1 MCTAQSFF
9 KGPYGPFYFSF
20 WKNRLN
26 KKETERA
33 KTEQTKH
40 KTATNQAIELF
51 PLYIKHASPYYL
63 GPWRDG

>member
-1 MCTAQSFF
+1 MAL
-9 KGPYGPFYFSF
+9 FYFSF

-51 PLYIKHASPYYL
+51 PLYINHGSPYYL

>member
-1 MCTAQSFF
+1 M
-9 KGPYGPFYFSF
+9 
-20 WKNRLN
+20 N

-51 PLYIKHASPYYL
+51 PLYINHGSPYYL